1 MKKVDPLMK
10 ERYAE
15 MQAFSPLSTLY
26 KQRLL
31 EVFPVKMEK
40 IEYFHPNTFTGSDNL
55 DYLNCFEIFNGKQWD
70 EINFENIYFKHV
82 QFLMLNEAGELYYLP
97 AFLNNFY
104 DLKYSNLE
112 YFTYFLG
119 SLEDGFYVPSPDEIY
134 EMHVNK
140 KYVCRKDYS
149 TFESITP
156 EQSKLVAVFL
166 TNVANLL
173 PSNWHAAQQAQA
185 ALTNYWGNFL
195 LF

>member
-15 MQAFSPLSTLY
+15 MLASPPLSFWY

-31 EVFPVKMEK
+31 EVFPVKIEK
-40 IEYFHPNTFTGSDNL
+40 IEYFHPNTFTGSDNT
-55 DYLNCFEIFNGKQWD
+55 DYLNCFEIFGGKQWD
-70 EINFENIYFKHV
+70 EVNFENLYLKYT
-82 QFLMLNEAGELYYLP
+82 QFLMLNEAGKLYYLP

-119 SLEDGFYVPSPDEIY
+119 NLEDGFYVPSPDEIH
-134 EMHVNK
+134 EMSKSRN
-140 KYVCRKDYS
+140 YVRRKDYS

-166 TNVANLL
+166 TNVANLF